1 MLSHVS
7 HVWLFTT
14 LWTVAH
20 QAPLSL
26 GFSRQEYWGGLPCP
40 PQGDPEIEPLSHV
53 SCIGRRVFFFF
64 FLTSSAIW
72 EAHITHLGLIYL
84 IIENLYLLT
93 PSSTS
98 STFSWISLCYLPLTV
113 PSKVGGISLYW
124 LCQPLASLE
133 AKRLHQGGVME
144 RQRAGNWYLLVNQ
157 QCTPQLPSQG
167 FSVCFFLIAGC
178 SSAFPNDLFFLCPVL
193 LCGQSPESHSC
204 FLLTILLS
212 PKTICSLKKKKTKMK
227 KKTTKIKY
235 FSFCIGV

>member
-1 MLSHVS
+1 MGCSPPGSSVLGILQARILGWVAMSS
-7 HVWLFTT
+7 SRGPRNWT
-14 LWTVAH
+14 L
-20 QAPLSL
+20 
-26 GFSRQEYWGGLPCP
+26 
-40 PQGDPEIEPLSHV
+40 V
-53 SCIGRRVFFFF
+53 SCLLHWQEGFFFF

-72 EAHITHLGLIYL
+72 KAHITHLGLIYL

-133 AKRLHQGGVME
+133 AKRLHRGGVME

-204 FLLTILLS
+204 FLLTILSS
-212 PKTICSLKKKKTKMK
+212 PKTICSLKKKKQKWK
-227 KKTTKIKY
+227 KKTTKMKY